1 MREGEK
7 LKEELQGQ
15 LLEYQECRKA
25 AKKLGEIVSFDN
37 YCRNQI
43 KMKCDTKYK
52 RSHDPSVLVAA
63 YMAAVGR
70 GKKNLLPPSDE
81 AFSVI
86 VRRKIVSVSS
96 RIIGVMR
103 ILWGGKPVRYSTL
116 FDDSESKSQMVAT
129 FLAVLELIKG
139 KRVRVE
145 GDGEEAQIQMLQRR

>member
-1 MREGEK
+1 
-7 LKEELQGQ
+7 
-15 LLEYQECRKA
+15 
-25 AKKLGEIVSFDN
+25 
-37 YCRNQI
+37 
-43 KMKCDTKYK
+43 MKCDTKYK
-52 RSHDPSVLVAA
+52 RSHDPSILVAA

-70 GKKNLLPPSDE
+70 GKKNLPPSDE

>member
-1 MREGEK
+1 MPR
-7 LKEELQGQ
+7 
-15 LLEYQECRKA
+15 
-25 AKKLGEIVSFDN
+25 ISS
-37 YCRNQI
+37 I
-43 KMKCDTKYK
+43 KI
-52 RSHDPSVLVAA
+52 
-63 YMAAVGR
+63 
-70 GKKNLLPPSDE
+70 KKNLPPSDE